1 LLNLSDPIS
10 EGSSSFFL
18 CSLVLQKPFL
28 DDLEVLD
35 IGDESVL
42 VHVYGFEEEFP
53 DIGRDSHLE
62 ELEGEVDEVDELG
75 EGEHPNFG

>member
-1 LLNLSDPIS
+1 VFT
-10 EGSSSFFL
+10 G
-18 CSLVLQKPFL
+18 VAKAFL

-42 VHVYGFEEEFP
+42 VRVYGFKEEFP

-62 ELEGEVDEVDELG
+62 DEQPNPLIRKESSSWEDEKG
-75 EGEHPNFG
+75 